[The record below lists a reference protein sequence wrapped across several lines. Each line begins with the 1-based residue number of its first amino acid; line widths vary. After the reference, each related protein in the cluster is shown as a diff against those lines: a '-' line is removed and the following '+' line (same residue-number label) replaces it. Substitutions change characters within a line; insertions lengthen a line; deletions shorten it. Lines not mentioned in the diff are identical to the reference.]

1 MNDRADAPHRY
12 AGRVWLRDMIPTHA
26 RASLDG
32 RRHRVHERR
41 RLAGASHPRSVS
53 GYPRSRWPIWW
64 PVAPLAHSNER
75 QRYPHS
81 YRSFPDGSR
90 DKVCARKD
98 SAVNLQRVIRL
109 RGWRMNSIASTE
121 TRQVRHDAALA
132 PLRMLRRSNDAAAQ
146 SGLLPRGR
154 AVPHCAP
161 RHFVTA
167 LSPLNERPSK
177 GASGGIGNS
186 R

>member
-1 MNDRADAPHRY
+1 MNDHANAPSRHVDR
-12 AGRVWLRDMIPTHA
+12 LRSRGMISAHER

-32 RRHRVHERR
+32 RRHRAHGGW
-41 RLAGASHPRSVS
+41 RLAGAWHPRWI
-53 GYPRSRWPIWW
+53 GAPAAEMARSR
-64 PVAPLAHSNER
+64 PVTPLAHSNER

-90 DKVCARKD
+90 DKVCARDD
-98 SAVNLQRVIRL
+98 SAVNLQCVIPL
-109 RGWRMNSIASTE
+109 RGQRMDGVASTE
-121 TRQVRHDAALA
+121 TRQVRRHAVLA
-132 PLRMLRRSNDAAAQ
+132 PLRMLRRSNSAAAQ
-146 SGLLPRGR
+146 PGLLPRGR
-154 AVPHCAP
+154 AVPHCASL
-161 RHFVTA
+161 HFVTA